1 LAPPRKIGL
10 LSQIRKRFFWP
21 SNSLLDETELI
32 AEGNKKLSIAF
43 SLEERKDK
51 NAREIVLSFFDLY
64 DMSIT
69 FEK

>member
-10 LSQIRKRFFWP
+10 LSQIRKGFFWS
-21 SNSLLDETELI
+21 SNFLFYEAELI
-32 AEGNKKLSIAF
+32 AKGNKKLSIAF
-43 SLEERKDK
+43 SLEEREDK
-51 NAREIVLSFFDLY
+51 NAREIVLSFLYLY